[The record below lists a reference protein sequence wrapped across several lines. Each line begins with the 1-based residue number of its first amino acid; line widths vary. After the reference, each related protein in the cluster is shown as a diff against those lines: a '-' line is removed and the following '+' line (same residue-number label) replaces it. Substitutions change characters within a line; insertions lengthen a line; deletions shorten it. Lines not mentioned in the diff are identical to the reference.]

1 MSSKKVIITCLLI
14 SSVTL
19 LASINACGQTL
30 ASAKIL
36 SSEGAV
42 EIHRPSQA
50 KGLLTKI
57 AYSVNDELFAGDVI
71 RTLKGG
77 RLVLG
82 LTDGSQAI
90 IAEETILK
98 IMDTSSSPRT
108 IFNVLRGRTRVKIE
122 KAGGRPNPY
131 RVNTPTTVIAVR
143 GTLFDVIV
151 SGGETEVF
159 VHEGEVAVSNIAR
172 PELTVTLLPGQR
184 TRVFHTQPPETPSR
198 FQPGR
203 NDGTFREQQSDK
215 DGKNPAGGK
224 EAGGKSPGQSAESGR
239 RQQPGQQPQ
248 QDPDNPAERQPT
260 DGQRQ
265 DTPPPPGKPNS
276 RRQGETRRRPAQFF
290 SDNG

>member
-1 MSSKKVIITCLLI
+1 MLPKKVAITCLLI
-14 SSVTL
+14 SSITL
-19 LASINACGQTL
+19 LASINARGQTL
-30 ASAKIL
+30 ASARIL

-50 KGLLTKI
+50 KGLLTKVE
-57 AYSVNDELFAGDVI
+57 YRVNDELFAGDVI
-71 RTLKGG
+71 RTLRGG

-82 LTDGSQAI
+82 LVDGSQAI
-90 IAEETILK
+90 IGEDTLLK
-98 IMDTSSSPRT
+98 IMDTSASPRT
-108 IFNVLRGRTRVKIE
+108 IFNVLRGKTRVKIE
-122 KAGGRPNPY
+122 KVGGRPNPY

-159 VHEGEVAVSNIAR
+159 VHEGEVAVSNIAL
-172 PELTVTLLPGQR
+172 PEVTVTLLPGQR

-203 NDGTFREQQSDK
+203 NDRTFRRSQT
-215 DGKNPAGGK
+215 DGKDSARGGRDPG
-224 EAGGKSPGQSAESGR
+224 AKSNNQTMESDR
-239 RQQPGQQPQ
+239 KQQPGQPPQ
-248 QDPDNPAERQPT
+248 QGTDSPAQRPST

-265 DTPPPPGKPNS
+265 DSPPPGKPNS
-276 RRQGETRRRPAQFF
+276 KRQGESRRRPAQFF

>member
-1 MSSKKVIITCLLI
+1 MMYKKLTIACLLVSTI
-14 SSVTL
+14 AL
-19 LASINACGQTL
+19 LASADAHGQSL
-30 ASAKIL
+30 ASARIL
-36 SSEGAV
+36 SSEGGV
-42 EIHRPSQA
+42 EIQRPSQS

-71 RTLKGG
+71 RTLRGG

-90 IAEETILK
+90 IGEQTLLQ

-122 KAGGRPNPY
+122 KVGGRPNPY

-151 SGGETEVF
+151 EDGRTEVF
-159 VHEGEVAVSNIAR
+159 VHEGEVAVSNISR
-172 PELTVTLLPGQR
+172 PEATVTLLPGQR
-184 TRVFHTQPPETPSR
+184 TRVFHTQPPETPMR

-203 NDGTFREQQSDK
+203 NDGTFRENRRDK
-215 DGKNPAGGK
+215 IEKSA
-224 EAGGKSPGQSAESGR
+224 GKSVESER
-239 RQQPGQQPQ
+239 RQQQQRGQQQ
-248 QDPDNPAERQPT
+248 QPAPDNPAPRAPSDGQRR

-265 DTPPPPGKPNS
+265 DAPPPGKPNS
-276 RRQGETRRRPAQFF
+276 KRQGEAKRRSAQFF